1 MIVGS
6 EISFFSKNSPLCV
19 CVCLCACMHACV
31 RACVRVC
38 EMYIYTCRKADQMLQ
53 ELKQPQCLSD
63 SLMDQSCSLLEISEI
78 ASPLSLDQTLTLRVR
93 CRGKIYRFTVNKVC
107 LYCCTIDTTP

>member
-1 MIVGS
+1 
-6 EISFFSKNSPLCV
+6 
-19 CVCLCACMHACV
+19 
-31 RACVRVC
+31 
-38 EMYIYTCRKADQMLQ
+38 MLQ

-63 SLMDQSCSLLEISEI
+63 SLMDQSYSLLEISEI

-107 LYCCTIDTTP
+107 VYTAVNNSLMLSSARHA